1 MAFAA
6 GRLAEPVALAIA
18 THVALNPKAR
28 GIVRGYEEIGGRFF
42 EELEPDPLAPGSLD
56 AMMAMLD
63 SPVPRAP
70 RQQQPFEQDPSV
82 PAILAHHLKAPLER
96 LEWKRFGPIAEY
108 PLLEEV
114 AGYKTRLMRIQAGRK
129 VPQHT
134 HDGNELTVV
143 LRGSYSDGIG
153 HYARGDLSVADS
165 SIDHQP
171 IADEGEDCL
180 CLAVTDARLR
190 LTGTFG
196 RFLNPFVRI

>member
-1 MAFAA
+1 M
-6 GRLAEPVALAIA
+6 A
-18 THVALNPKAR
+18 THVALNPRAR
-28 GIVRGYEEIGGRFF
+28 GLVRGFEEIGGRFF
-42 EELEPDPLAPGSLD
+42 EELEPEAMVPGSLD
-56 AMMAMLD
+56 SVMAMLD
-63 SPVPRAP
+63 QPALPTRALPR
-70 RQQQPFEQDPSV
+70 FDQDASV
-82 PAILAHHLKAPLER
+82 PGVLAKYLSAPLER

-108 PLLEEV
+108 PLLENV
-114 AGYKTRLMRIQAGRK
+114 KGYKTRLMRIQAGRK

-143 LRGSYSDGIG
+143 LRGSYGDGIG
-153 HYARGDLSVADS
+153 HYARGDLSVADP

-171 IADEGEDCL
+171 AADEGEDCL